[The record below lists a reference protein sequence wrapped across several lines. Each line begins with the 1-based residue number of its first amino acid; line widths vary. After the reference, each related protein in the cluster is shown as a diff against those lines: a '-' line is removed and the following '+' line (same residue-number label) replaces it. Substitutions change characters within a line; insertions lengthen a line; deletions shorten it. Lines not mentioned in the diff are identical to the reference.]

1 MYAITQMILEVIGE
15 DRARWRQW
23 VDRLGYRNSAKG
35 LRRLD
40 ELLTTGRCPAEF
52 AARLRE
58 VLPVTSR
65 RLDTAWAETR
75 RQLELERQAA
85 AWAAESQ
92 ARADFRPHLW
102 RLHERSRPHNITAVA
117 FFGVSRWKRLFLPPD
132 LPERPWVD
140 QLAEVRAA
148 IRGELDGGEDC
159 GRSQFGSLLGYVY
172 RPRYDHGILFSPAG
186 EVLDPHYGPVREPR
200 VEVTDRRGRPLG
212 PDGDAPIGEDE
223 LEE

>member
-15 DRARWRQW
+15 DRARRRQL
-23 VDRLGYRNSAKG
+23 VARLGYRNTAKG

-40 ELLTTGRCPAEF
+40 ELLTTGRCPAQF

-58 VLPVTSR
+58 VLPVASR

-85 AWAAESQ
+85 AWAAEAQ
-92 ARADFRPHLW
+92 ARVDFRPHLW
-102 RLHERSRPHNITAVA
+102 RLHERSRPHTITAVA
-117 FFGVSRWKRLFLPPD
+117 FFGVSRWKRLFLPTD

-148 IRGELDGGEDC
+148 IRREQDGGEDC

-172 RPRYDHGILFSPAG
+172 RPRYDHGILFSPTG
-186 EVLDPHYGPVREPR
+186 EVVDPHYGPVTEPR
-200 VEVTDRRGRPLG
+200 VSLATKKGQANFPM
-212 PDGDAPIGEDE
+212 A
-223 LEE
+223 